1 MVAVEARERLSSG
14 VRVKKGDGDGV
25 CSKRERKRRV
35 TRSDDNN
42 SRWDFMRSRNGMLKR
57 RSTVTG

>member
-14 VRVKKGDGDGV
+14 VRVTKGDGDGV